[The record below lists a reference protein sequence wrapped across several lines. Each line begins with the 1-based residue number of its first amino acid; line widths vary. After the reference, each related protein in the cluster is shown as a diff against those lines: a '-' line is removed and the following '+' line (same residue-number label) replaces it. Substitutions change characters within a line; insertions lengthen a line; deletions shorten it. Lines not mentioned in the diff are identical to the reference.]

1 MFKFWLL
8 CVAGAVLMLL
18 LSDDVYLYW
27 VNIQVPFSYS
37 LLLCCYVIISTW
49 NNLFAYFLN
58 GIGKMKVQLC
68 TSIIAAC
75 VFLTGSLLMGPV
87 WGVNGI
93 AGAMCLSLLISSV
106 ALPIQY
112 MHKSN

>member
-1 MFKFWLL
+1 
-8 CVAGAVLMLL
+8 
-18 LSDDVYLYW
+18 
-27 VNIQVPFSYS
+27 
-37 LLLCCYVIISTW
+37 
-49 NNLFAYFLN
+49 
-58 GIGKMKVQLC
+58 MKVQLC

-112 MHKSN
+112 KYIINGKKSNFGMHKSN